1 MSSPEARF
9 AAARGEVLLSVAHAS
24 VEHGLR
30 TGRPLEVEPGDY
42 DPALREP
49 RATFVTLRIE
59 GELRGCTGSL
69 EAVNPLVVDVAR
81 SAHRSAF
88 EDPRFPAVDADEIP
102 RLAFHISVLSPLEPL
117 PAESE
122 AALRASLRPG
132 IDGLVLREGAR
143 SGTFLPSV
151 WVGLPSPDRF
161 LQELKR
167 KAGLPL
173 DYWSPTLRFERYTVE
188 EFG

>member
-1 MSSPEARF
+1 MSSPEARL
-9 AAARGEVLLSVAHAS
+9 AAARGEVLLAVAHGS
-24 VEHGLR
+24 VEHGLH

-42 DPALREP
+42 DPSLRDP

-59 GELRGCTGSL
+59 GKLRGCTGSL

-102 RLAFHISVLSPLEPL
+102 RLAFHVSVLSPLDPL

-132 IDGLVLREGAR
+132 IDGLVLREGPR

-151 WVGLPSPDRF
+151 WDSLPSPERF

-188 EFG
+188 EFD

>member
-1 MSSPEARF
+1 M
-9 AAARGEVLLSVAHAS
+9 LLTVAQAS

-30 TGRPLEVEPGDY
+30 AGGALEVEPGDY
-42 DPALREP
+42 DPSLRDP

-59 GELRGCTGSL
+59 GKLRGCTGSL

-88 EDPRFPAVDADEIP
+88 EDPRFRAVDADEIS
-102 RLAFHISVLSPLEPL
+102 RLTFHISVLSPLEPL
-117 PAESE
+117 PTESE
-122 AALRASLRPG
+122 AALRESLRAG

-143 SGTFLPSV
+143 SSTFLPSV
-151 WVGLPSPDRF
+151 WLGLPSPDRF

>member
-1 MSSPEARF
+1 MSSPEARLTP
-9 AAARGEVLLSVAHAS
+9 ARGEVLLSVAHMS

-30 TGRPLEVEPGDY
+30 TGRPLEVEPGEY
-42 DPALREP
+42 DPSLRDR
-49 RATFVTLRIE
+49 RATFVTLRI
-59 GELRGCTGSL
+59 GGKLRGCTGSL
-69 EAVNPLVVDVAR
+69 KAVNPLVVDVAR

-88 EDPRFPAVDADEIP
+88 EDPRFSAIDADEIS

-132 IDGLVLREGAR
+132 IDGLVLREGPR

-151 WVGLPSPDRF
+151 WDSLPSPDRF

-173 DYWSPTLRFERYTVE
+173 DYWSPTLCFERYTVE

>member
-1 MSSPEARF
+1 MSSPEARLTP
-9 AAARGEVLLSVAHAS
+9 ARGEVLLSVAHVS

-42 DPALREP
+42 DPSLREP
-49 RATFVTLRIE
+49 RATFVTLRI
-59 GELRGCTGSL
+59 GGKLRGCTGSL
-69 EAVNPLVVDVAR
+69 EAVNPLIVDVAR

-88 EDPRFPAVDADEIP
+88 EDPRFSAIDADEIP

-132 IDGLVLREGAR
+132 IDGLVLREGPT

-151 WVGLPSPDRF
+151 WDSLPSPDRF

-173 DYWSPTLRFERYTVE
+173 DYWSPTLCFERYTVE
-188 EFG
+188 EFS